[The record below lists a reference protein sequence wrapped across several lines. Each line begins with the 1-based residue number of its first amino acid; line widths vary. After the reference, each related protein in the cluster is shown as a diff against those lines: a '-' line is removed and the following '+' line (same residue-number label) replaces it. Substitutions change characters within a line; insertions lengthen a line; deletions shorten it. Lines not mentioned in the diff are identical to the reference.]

1 MHTSLLLKRNFRF
14 VINGKFLIIA
24 LLFGFSSL
32 TYATIPPN
40 YYDGAIGKSGQ
51 TLQVALYNII
61 LGHTAVSYTPGVWNA
76 YYTTDLKGDGTIW
89 DMYSDVPGGT
99 PAYTFLPGTDQC
111 GISYVEGSCYSRE
124 HSFPKS
130 YFNSGT
136 PMYTDLHH
144 LFPVD
149 QYVNGTG
156 HNNYPYGTVA
166 SPASYTSSNGS
177 KRGPCSYPGYTGTV
191 FEPIDAYK
199 GDFARAYFYM
209 ATRYQ
214 NLIAAWPAND
224 ANADAILNG
233 TSYPAYE
240 SWFLNLLLAW
250 NTADPVSAKEIA
262 RNDAIYAIQH
272 NRNPFIDHPEYV
284 AAVWSPGGLKGEP
297 SNHPTNYLASAGS
310 PSYSSIILNWTD
322 ATGAVLPDGY
332 LVKGST
338 VSFAAITNPADHT
351 AEADGGLIKNVSYG
365 THAQTFTGL
374 TASTTYYFKVYS
386 YTNSGTDIDYK
397 TDGVIQ
403 TASLA
408 TTAGTS
414 VLQPGDIAIIEAD
427 ATDPDRVSFVALKQI
442 SAGTVFNFTD
452 NGFINAS
459 TVRTGEGI
467 IVYTAPTVISAGTV
481 ISYYNGMTMTGTGWS
496 IGSGSFLLNASGDQV
511 FAFQGTWGTNQIV
524 IYGVNTG
531 GPWISSGIA
540 STSTSYLPSN
550 LTNNLNA
557 IELTAVNGFYN
568 WITSGS
574 SSVIGNIIPN
584 PDNWTTSAGN
594 LASPAWSFNLNST
607 STTINKNTTVKYLTI
622 PSGETLTI
630 ASTSQLTVTGTLTNA
645 VPSGLV
651 INSDAS
657 GTGSLIHSSDFVP
670 ATVNRY
676 LPGASWAW
684 HLLASPVSQGIEG
697 SDLVPSGSG
706 YDLYCYDEPT
716 NKWINYKNTSVEPS
730 WNTVNGSEFIPGRGY
745 MAAYETA
752 NPTKQFTGLLNNG
765 TISFDLTKSGSNE
778 YNGYNLAG
786 NPYPSSI
793 DWKAVSGWTRSDL
806 ALNSGGYDI
815 SIFNSTAGNYGVFNS
830 AGLTGTNGATQFI
843 APGQAFFVKAS
854 TTGSL
859 SMTNS
864 VRLHNNAA
872 FLKETDE
879 IERFIRLKII
889 SLATNYSDEVILE
902 FGHESYGGSEKM
914 TGYTEK
920 APSLMLP
927 FEGTAYA
934 IRFMQNTDDEHLV
947 PLRFVAGENGG
958 YAFQSTVDATFFRM
972 AQLEDV
978 MTGQIY
984 DLKSQSEIL
993 LSATKDDPADR
1004 FVLHLG
1010 LMGTEEHT
1018 NNELLTAYM
1027 NGKNLQ
1033 INNLIG
1039 KGKVSVFDLQG
1050 RMVQSIT
1057 MTDKGL
1063 QNCPVQLP
1071 AGVYVVR
1078 LQSENAVKSV
1088 KVVVSE

>member
-1 MHTSLLLKRNFRF
+1 MNISLTLKRSTRFVSNGKSLLLA
-14 VINGKFLIIA
+14 I
-24 LLFGFSSL
+24 LFGFINF

-51 TLQVALYNII
+51 TLQVALYDII

-130 YFNSGT
+130 YFNSET

-166 SPASYTSSNGS
+166 APAYTSSNGS

-214 NLIAAWPAND
+214 NLIASWPAND

-240 SWFLNLLLAW
+240 NWFLNMLLTW
-250 NTADPVSAKEIA
+250 NAADPVSAKEIA
-262 RNDAIYAIQH
+262 RNDAVYAIQH

-284 AAVWSPGGLKGEP
+284 TSVWAPGGLKAEP
-297 SNHPTNYLASAGS
+297 SNHPTNYLASAGT
-310 PSYSSIILNWTD
+310 PTYSSISLNWTD

-338 VSFAAITNPADHT
+338 VSFVAITNPVDGT
-351 AEADGGLIKNVSYG
+351 SEADGGLIKNVSYG

-374 TASTTYYFKVYS
+374 TPSTTYYFKVYS
-386 YTNSGTDIDYK
+386 YSNSGTDIDYK
-397 TDGVIQ
+397 TDGSIQ
-403 TASLA
+403 TTSLA

-414 VLQPGDIAIIEAD
+414 VLQPGDIAIIEVD
-427 ATDPDRVSFVALKQI
+427 ATNPDRLSFITYKQI
-442 SAGTVFNFTD
+442 TAGTVINFTD
-452 NGFINAS
+452 NGFTDPS
-459 TVRTGEGI
+459 TPRTGEGI
-467 IVYTAPTVISAGTV
+467 LIYTAPSTISAGTV
-481 ISYYNGMTMTGTGWS
+481 ISWYSGINIAGTGWNLS
-496 IGSGSFLLNASGDQV
+496 TSSSFSFNEASDQV
-511 FAFQGTWGTNQIV
+511 FAYQGTWGSTQSLIF
-524 IYGVNTG
+524 
-531 GPWISSGIA
+531 GINLHGSWVA
-540 STSTSYLPSN
+540 GANDDAKTSCLPST
-550 LTNNLNA
+550 LINNQ
-557 IELTAVNGFYN
+557 TALEIPLANGYYN
-568 WITSGS
+568 WITNGS
-574 SSVIGNIIPN
+574 SSVISSIVPN
-584 PDNWTTSAGN
+584 PENWTTSASN

-607 STTINKNTTVKYLTI
+607 STTINNNTTVKYLSI
-622 PSGETLTI
+622 SSGETLTI
-630 ASTSQLTVTGTLTNA
+630 APTSQLTVTGTLTNA

-684 HLLASPVSQGIEG
+684 HLLSSPVSQGIEG
-697 SDLVPSGSG
+697 SDLVPSGSS
-706 YDLYCYDEPT
+706 YDLFCYDEPSNT
-716 NKWINYKNTSVEPS
+716 WVNYKNTSVEPS
-730 WNTVNGSEFIPGRGY
+730 WNTVNGSEFVPGRGY
-745 MAAYETA
+745 MSAYETA
-752 NPTKQFTGLLNNG
+752 NPTKQFTGLLNSG
-765 TISFDLTKSGSNE
+765 TISIDLTKSGSNT
-778 YNGYNLAG
+778 YNGYILAG

-793 DWKAVSGWTRSDL
+793 DWKAASGWTRNNLD
-806 ALNSGGYDI
+806 LNSGGYDYYI
-815 SIFNSTAGNYGVFNS
+815 YNSTAGNYGTFNS
-830 AGLTGTNGATQFI
+830 AGSSGTNGATQYI
-843 APGQAFFVKAS
+843 AQGQAFFVKAS
-854 TTGSL
+854 TTGSM
-859 SMTNS
+859 SMTNN
-864 VRLHNNAA
+864 VRIHRNPS
-872 FLKETDE
+872 FLKESNE
-879 IERFIRLKII
+879 IERLIRLKIN
-889 SLATNYSDEVILE
+889 SLATNYSDEAILE
-902 FGHESYGGSEKM
+902 FGHDSYGGSVKM

-927 FEGTAYA
+927 YEGSDYA
-934 IRFMQNTDDEHLV
+934 IRFMQNSDDEHLV
-947 PLRFVAGENGG
+947 PLRFIAGESGDYEIN
-958 YAFQSTVDATFFRM
+958 AELDAAFFRM

-984 DLKSQSEIL
+984 DLKTQADIQ
-993 LSATKDDPADR
+993 LSATKDDPSDR
-1004 FVLHLG
+1004 FILHLG
-1010 LMGTEEHT
+1010 LMGMEEHT
-1018 NNELLTAYM
+1018 NNELFTAYI
-1027 NGKNLQ
+1027 NGNDLK

-1039 KGKVSVFDLQG
+1039 KGKVTVFDLQG
-1050 RMVQSIT
+1050 RLVAGMEMSS
-1057 MTDKGL
+1057 KGYFSLPLNQPSGLYIVHL
-1063 QNCPVQLP
+1063 QNESLSTS
-1071 AGVYVVR
+1071 
-1078 LQSENAVKSV
+1078 LI
-1088 KVVVSE
+1088 VVVK